1 MKKFIYVSLAL
12 GAVLA
17 LVPMALADS
26 FSYKSNGSGAIA
38 NTSQLTGPADFA
50 IGVAAGGA
58 SPFSLNSETFAMNH
72 GAPSNFATGTRLAVN
87 TAASVSGIATS
98 GDSGFLF
105 DNALF
110 SGDLR
115 NGILASGGVVVD
127 VTGYQLNL
135 FSGSFGGG
143 NGTNA
148 AGMKRSSS
156 ANRGAYRAGNGVV
169 RGIAEKVPASSTLAE
184 TPEPGS
190 LFLLGTGLL
199 CMALVL
205 FRKAAKEPS
214 NEL

>member
-1 MKKFIYVSLAL
+1 LGAALAL
-12 GAVLA
+12 I
-17 LVPMALADS
+17 PSALADS

-38 NTSQLTGPADFA
+38 NSSQATDPADFG
-50 IGVAAGGA
+50 IGVSASGA
-58 SPFSLNSETFAMNH
+58 SPFSFNSEASATNH
-72 GAPSNFATGTRLAVN
+72 GAAGNSGS
-87 TAASVSGIATS
+87 ASRMPVDTATS
-98 GDSGFLF
+98 VNGI
-105 DNALF
+105 DNGLF

-115 NGILASGGVVVD
+115 DGILERGGVLVD

-148 AGMKRSSS
+148 AGTKHPSS
-156 ANRGAYRAGNGVV
+156 ASKSGYHAGNGVAKD
-169 RGIAEKVPASSTLAE
+169 IAARVPASSTLAE

-214 NEL
+214 NES